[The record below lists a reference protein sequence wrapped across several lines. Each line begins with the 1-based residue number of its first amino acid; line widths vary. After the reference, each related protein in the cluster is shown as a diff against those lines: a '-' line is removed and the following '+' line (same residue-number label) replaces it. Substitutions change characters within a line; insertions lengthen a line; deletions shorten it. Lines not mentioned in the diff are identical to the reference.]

1 MKRRLDTVGALLF
14 MNKKNITFGKN
25 TNFLPMENNEKYLSP
40 SLLVYEL
47 SPEST
52 FLNNSL
58 QDPKEDSGWDW

>member
-1 MKRRLDTVGALLF
+1 
-14 MNKKNITFGKN
+14 
-25 TNFLPMENNEKYLSP
+25 MENNEKYLSP